1 MSAFTKGPWSIQ
13 SSGCGFHVQ
22 ETGGIT
28 ICFCPASSAW
38 VSMSSTVSVE
48 EARANAALIAA
59 APDLLEAL
67 ITLAREEWR
76 DDDDLVLVAARAQA
90 KEAIAKATGM
100 AP

>member
-1 MSAFTKGPWSIQ
+1 MSDRLDKPPIVWLDQ
-13 SSGCGFHVQ
+13 S
-22 ETGGIT
+22 
-28 ICFCPASSAW
+28 
-38 VSMSSTVSVE
+38 
-48 EARANAALIAA
+48 RLIAA